1 MCSKSVGKYQDDN
14 LDKNNIHITAESG
27 PVITTLYY
35 WTGCVLENAIFALPR
50 VRWLWSPSSM
60 DLYVVATYKG

>member
-35 WTGCVLENAIFALPR
+35 WTGCVFKNAIFTLPR
-50 VRWLWSPSSM
+50 VIPNT
-60 DLYVVATYKG
+60 VVD